1 MATLAKKGLSAIK
14 KVGHHGKKK
23 VGHHDHA
30 FLHQLTKKKST
41 RLGREPSSPLRS
53 SAKMVERVDAPSAA
67 WHGEIELC
75 LHLIN
80 VSAALFKW
88 GFGTIE
94 RQGHDR

>member
-1 MATLAKKGLSAIK
+1 
-14 KVGHHGKKK
+14 
-23 VGHHDHA
+23 
-30 FLHQLTKKKST
+30 
-41 RLGREPSSPLRS
+41 
-53 SAKMVERVDAPSAA
+53 MVERVDAPSAA